1 MTERNYNIVKKKII
15 IGILIVLVLVA
26 GIIAAVYFIKNRG
39 GVEIKCGANYKVND
53 NLVSYRQ
60 DDDDWKDDKIGNSSF
75 TMGDSGCIIT
85 SISTAISQSKSPLT
99 PGELNA
105 VLTENNVFDDEGN
118 LQWGMLEQ
126 IDGFHVKA
134 YSDITSHNI
143 DECLGNGRY
152 PIIKVHRKTLTSY
165 HHYILVIGTKNG
177 DYVCMDPLEDN
188 LTQLSDYGNKVYAI
202 RCVWYE

>member
-1 MTERNYNIVKKKII
+1 MKKKKII
-15 IGILIVLVLVA
+15 ISSLIALVLVT
-26 GIIAAVYFIKNRG
+26 GILVTVKLIINKG
-39 GVEIKCGANYKVND
+39 GVKITCESDYDVNE
-53 NLVSYRQ
+53 NLISYRQ

-99 PGELNA
+99 PGELNTL
-105 VLTENNVFDDEGN
+105 LTENNVFDDDGN

-126 IDGFHVKA
+126 IDGFHAKV
-134 YSDITSHNI
+134 YSDITSQNI
-143 DECLGNGRY
+143 DECLENGRY
-152 PIIKVHRKTLTSY
+152 PIIMVHRKTLTSY

-177 DYVCMDPLEDN
+177 NYVCMDPLEDY

-202 RCVWYE
+202 RCVWYEE

>member
-1 MTERNYNIVKKKII
+1 MKKKIMIVILI
-15 IGILIVLVLVA
+15 ILVLLAGILTIV
-26 GIIAAVYFIKNRG
+26 YYIKNQG
-39 GVEIKCGANYKVND
+39 GVKITCESNYKVNE
-53 NLVSYRQ
+53 NLISYRQ
-60 DDDDWKDDKIGNSSF
+60 DDDEWKDDKIGESRF

-85 SISTAISQSKSPLT
+85 SISTAISQSDSSLT

-105 VLTENNVFDDEGN
+105 LLSENNVFDDDGN

-126 IDGFHVKA
+126 IPGFHIKV
-134 YSDITSHNI
+134 YSDITSQNI
-143 DECLGNGRY
+143 DECLKNEQY

-177 DYVCMDPLEDN
+177 DYVCMDPLEDH

-202 RCVWYE
+202 RCVWYD